1 MTMKTDQKLQENR
14 ALLALVEVSHSDVN
28 NGRTMTSKA
37 LKSRLTA
44 RKKH

>member
-1 MTMKTDQKLQENR
+1 MTMETDQKHQENR
-14 ALLALVEVSHSDVN
+14 ALLALVAISHNDVA

-44 RKKH
+44 RKKN

>member
-14 ALLALVEVSHSDVN
+14 ALLALAVISHSDVN